1 MKPEQ
6 VPHQTQS
13 QRVNTRRPPLK
24 CSSSPRIQG
33 HTSPMAQALTSNPH
47 KNEQLDLSIAT
58 KTHVTTI
65 NCQLQSYRL
74 YRILQRY

>member
-1 MKPEQ
+1 
-6 VPHQTQS
+6 
-13 QRVNTRRPPLK
+13 
-24 CSSSPRIQG
+24 
-33 HTSPMAQALTSNPH
+33 MAQALTSNPH